1 MRILL
6 LVVYYLPHP
15 VSCAPMIRDLAAEFL
30 RLGHQATVLAP
41 DDRIGQAAELTC
53 EEGIEVIRVRS
64 GKLKTAPGLIRAV
77 NEAALSWVIWKRA
90 RPYLEER
97 RFDLIV
103 YYSPTIFFGPLV
115 SRLKR
120 LYGCPSYLVLRDIF
134 PQWALDT
141 GVLKKGL
148 VYRYFKAREQD
159 NYEAADVIGVESPG
173 SLDYF
178 RKEDADGKYRLE
190 VLYNWCAV
198 EERASPQGLRERL
211 GLAGKVVFF
220 YGGNIGP
227 AQDAACFVRLAENM
241 RHDQKAYFLLAGEGS
256 EVARLQGEITSRGL
270 TNIAI
275 HPPVA
280 PDQYRSLVAEFD
292 VGLVSLSRHLQ
303 SHNIPGKVLGYLH
316 QGLPILACINPGN
329 DLKQMLE
336 QNEAGLVCENGD
348 DEALRRAAERLL
360 GDETYRRRLGHNAR
374 VLLEQGFSASAAA
387 GQILKHFTVQ

>member
-1 MRILL
+1 
-6 LVVYYLPHP
+6 
-15 VSCAPMIRDLAAEFL
+15 MIHDLAAEFL

-41 DDRIGQAAELTC
+41 DDGIGQAAEVTC

-64 GKLKTAPGLIRAV
+64 GKLKTAPGLLRAV
-77 NEAALSWVIWKRA
+77 NEAVLSRVIWKRA
-90 RPYLEER
+90 RPHLEGR
-97 RFDLIV
+97 HFDLIV

-115 SRLKR
+115 TRLKR
-120 LYGCPSYLVLRDIF
+120 LYGCTSYLVLRDIF

-148 VYRYFKAREQD
+148 VYRYFKAREQE

-178 RKEDADGKYRLE
+178 RKEGADGKYRLE
-190 VLYNWCAV
+190 VLYNWCAI
-198 EERASPQGLRERL
+198 EEMAPPREIRTRL

-227 AQDAACFVRLAENM
+227 AQDAACFVLLAENM
-241 RHDQKAYFLLAGEGS
+241 RHEKKAFFLLVGDGS
-256 EVARLQGEITSRGL
+256 EVMRLKGEIASRGL

-280 PDQYRSLVAEFD
+280 PDEYRSLLAEFD

-316 QGLPILACINPGN
+316 QGLPILASINPGN
-329 DLKQMLE
+329 DLREMLE

-360 GDETYRRRLGHNAR
+360 GDEAYRRRLGHNAR
-374 VLLEQGFSASAAA
+374 ALLEKVFSAAAAA
-387 GQILKHFTVQ
+387 GQILKHVPAK